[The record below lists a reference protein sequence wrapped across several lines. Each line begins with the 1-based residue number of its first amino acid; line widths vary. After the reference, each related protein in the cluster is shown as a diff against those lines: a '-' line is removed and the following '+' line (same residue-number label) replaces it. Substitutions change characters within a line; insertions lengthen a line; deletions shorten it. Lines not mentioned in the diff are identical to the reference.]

1 MPSRNGRKGFMA
13 DQIHIQIVYVQEQQA
28 IVKALPMAQGSRLGD
43 ALAAAGGA
51 AEFSGV
57 DLANAPVGIFGRLA
71 RKDQELK
78 DGDRIEIYRPL
89 KIEPKAARRAR
100 SRTAPQ

>member
-1 MPSRNGRKGFMA
+1 MA
-13 DQIHIQIVYVQEQQA
+13 DQIHIEIVYAQERQA

-43 ALAAAGGA
+43 ALAAVAGA

-57 DLANAPVGIFGRLA
+57 DLANAAVGIFGRLA

-78 DGDRIEIYRPL
+78 DGDRIEIYRQL
-89 KIEPKAARRAR
+89 VLEPKAARRAR
-100 SRTAPQ
+100 SRTTVSKSFRT

>member
-13 DQIHIQIVYVQEQQA
+13 DQIHIEIVYAQEQQA

-51 AEFSGV
+51 AEFYGV